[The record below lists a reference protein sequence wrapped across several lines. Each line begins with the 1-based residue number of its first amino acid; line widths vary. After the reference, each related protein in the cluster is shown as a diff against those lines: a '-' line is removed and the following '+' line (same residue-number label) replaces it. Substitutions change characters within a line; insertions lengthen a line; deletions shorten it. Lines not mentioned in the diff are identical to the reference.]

1 MLFTA
6 ITKYAT
12 FDGTADRKEYWG
24 FVLLATILGA
34 MSVFD
39 PSGILYAII
48 LLALILPGL
57 AVSARRL
64 RSFNWN
70 PWLAVLTII
79 PMVNIIM
86 FFIIGFKP
94 ATGDTPKVEEA
105 TEWS

>member
-24 FVLLATILGA
+24 LILLGVILVVLSA
-34 MSVFD
+34 FD
-39 PSGILYAII
+39 PSGVLYAIV
-48 LLALILPGL
+48 LLALVLPSL

-70 PWLAVLTII
+70 PWLTVLTIV
-79 PMVNIIM
+79 PMVNVIM
-86 FFIIGFKP
+86 LLILGFKP
-94 ATGDTPKVEEA
+94 ATCDTPKVEEA

>member
-24 FVLLATILGA
+24 LILLGLILGAVSAFEPTGTMYAVVLLAL
-34 MSVFD
+34 VL
-39 PSGILYAII
+39 PS
-48 LLALILPGL
+48 L

-70 PWLAVLTII
+70 PWLAVLTIV
-79 PMVNIIM
+79 PLVNIFM
-86 FFIIGFKP
+86 FFVLGFTP
-94 ATGDTPKVEEA
+94 AKCDTPETEEA